1 MVKAIGLGLAIGLV
15 ACGGA
20 AAADWR
26 LAGGDLFVGV
36 APATATASAEHAVRI
51 RPVPDEAAAR
61 LPALDQPFGEA
72 VAQAAAT
79 HGLDPKLLHALVI
92 VESAYRPKAVSRV
105 GAGGLTQLMPATAAA
120 LGVHDRFDPE
130 TNLLGGA
137 DYLARLLLR
146 FGDLRLAL
154 AAYNSGPA
162 RVAQLGRVPDIAET
176 RAYVGAVID
185 CYLALSAGHG
195 VRSANQCRGQGATP

>member
-1 MVKAIGLGLAIGLV
+1 MVKAIGLGIAIGLL
-15 ACGGA
+15 ACIESS
-20 AAADWR
+20 AADWR
-26 LAGGDLFVGV
+26 PAGGDLFVGAAP
-36 APATATASAEHAVRI
+36 APATVPQEQAVGFRS
-51 RPVPDEAAAR
+51 VPDGAAAR
-61 LPALDQPFGEA
+61 LPDLDQPFGEA

-92 VESAYRPKAVSRV
+92 VESAYHPKAVSPV

-120 LGVHDRFDPE
+120 LGVRDRFDAQAS
-130 TNLLGGA
+130 LLGGA

-162 RVAQLGRVPDIAET
+162 RVAELGRVPDIAET

-185 CYLALSAGHG
+185 CYLALSAGRG
-195 VRSANQCRGQGATP
+195 VRSAAQCRGQGATP